1 MKFKTVMIIKAIVC
15 LGFGPLLLLIPGW
28 LLNLLGTSYGPGAAL
43 TAREYGAALIGNL
56 LLTWLARNAEE
67 STTRSA
73 IIWNLFIYDAI
84 ALISIIMI
92 QLSGGLNL
100 LGWGIVAV
108 YLFFTIA
115 FGYLLLPQKERTLK
129 T

>member
-15 LGFGPLLLLIPGW
+15 LGFCSLLLFVPGL
-28 LLNLLGTSYGPGAAL
+28 LLNLLGASFRSGAAL

-56 LLTWLARNAEE
+56 LLTWLARNAED
-67 STTRSA
+67 SVARRA

-84 ALISIIMI
+84 GLVVTLLI
-92 QLSGGLNL
+92 QLSGGLNA

-108 YLFFTIA
+108 YLFFTLG
-115 FGYLLLPQKERTLK
+115 FGYLLLPQRKPA
-129 T
+129 